1 MSDDDEPMHVKKSKI
16 IRYGSLEDSE
26 RAKMTSSLSS
36 VMGPDPGIMSTA
48 TEINNVLISN
58 GLIT

>member
-26 RAKMTSSLSS
+26 RAKLTSSLSA
-36 VMGPDPGIMSTA
+36 VMGPDPGVMTTA
-48 TEINNVLISN
+48 SEINNVLISN
-58 GLIT
+58 GLK